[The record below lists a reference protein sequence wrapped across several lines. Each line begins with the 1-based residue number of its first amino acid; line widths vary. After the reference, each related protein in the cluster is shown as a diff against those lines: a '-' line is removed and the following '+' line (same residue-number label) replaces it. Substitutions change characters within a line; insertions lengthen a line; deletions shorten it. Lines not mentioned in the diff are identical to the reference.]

1 MKKFIK
7 LQCIDFNRNS
17 IIELAS
23 PSIINTDLI
32 VSIDREE
39 VRHPRTGK
47 WIFFTRIIL
56 KDADDIFTYESV
68 DNIYSLMES
77 S

>member
-7 LQCIDFNRNS
+7 LHCIDFKRNS
-17 IIELAS
+17 IIELTS
-23 PSIINTDLI
+23 PTVINTDLI

-39 VRHPRTGK
+39 VKHPCTGQ
-47 WIFFTRIIL
+47 WIFFTRITL

>member
-7 LQCIDFNRNS
+7 LHCIDFKRNS
-17 IIELAS
+17 IIELTS
-23 PSIINTDLI
+23 PTVINTDLI
-32 VSIDREE
+32 VSINEEE
-39 VRHPRTGK
+39 VKHPCTGQL
-47 WIFFTRIIL
+47 IFFTRITL
-56 KDADDIFTYESV
+56 KDAEDIFTYESV

>member
-7 LQCIDFNRNS
+7 LHCINFKRNS
-17 IIELAS
+17 IIELIS
-23 PSIINTDLI
+23 PTVINTDLI
-32 VSIDREE
+32 VSINEEE
-39 VRHPRTGK
+39 VRNFCTGQ
-47 WIFFTRIIL
+47 WILFTRITL